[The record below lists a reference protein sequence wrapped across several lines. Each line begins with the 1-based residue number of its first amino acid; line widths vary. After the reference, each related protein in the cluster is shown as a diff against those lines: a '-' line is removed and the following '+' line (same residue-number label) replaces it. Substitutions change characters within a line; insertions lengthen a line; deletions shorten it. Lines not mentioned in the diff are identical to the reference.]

1 MNASY
6 RIALGFAAAIV
17 VAFAA
22 APAGAAESQGGS
34 RGSSPRPRVV
44 GVISGPTVVVVQP
57 ERVVYQR
64 PLPAAP
70 PISPASAC
78 PTQRE
83 TYVDGAGVSHSQI
96 RRSCF

>member
-1 MNASY
+1 MSASH
-6 RIALGFAAAIV
+6 RITLGFAAAIL
-17 VAFAA
+17 VAVAE

-34 RGSSPRPRVV
+34 RAPSPRPRVV

-64 PLPAAP
+64 AQPAAP
-70 PISPASAC
+70 AISPAVAC
-78 PTQRE
+78 PAQRE